1 MDNVHCSSRVTW
13 QREGFGCA
21 FFQIRC
27 ILPSEV
33 TDMKKGGGGKLRE
46 KRQKEPHLILFKE
59 GVWRKME
66 NKHA

>member
-1 MDNVHCSSRVTW
+1 MDNVHCSSRLTW

-27 ILPSEV
+27 VLPSKV
-33 TDMKKGGGGKLRE
+33 KDMKKGGGGVERE
-46 KRQKEPHLILFKE
+46 KTKESHLILFKE

-66 NKHA
+66 NKHS

>member
-33 TDMKKGGGGKLRE
+33 TDMKKGGGEVERE
-46 KRQKEPHLILFKE
+46 KTKGTTLNFI
-59 GVWRKME
+59 
-66 NKHA
+66 